1 MADGDPLMRQG
12 GGGAASGGGGGGG
25 EKRARAFAD
34 GATAAEEDNLLLL
47 LDGLSPSPAKKVSQC
62 VDGTRCLSCA
72 DGPGGG
78 WTRAQLS
85 GGCCVFRSACVSAAE
100 LVCRCRFELWR
111 GWRHQRHRFQKAVA
125 LAAVRWPQEAT
136 RSFLHA
142 VCAGVSL
149 AGAVGYAV
157 SDSIVSSSTRRW
169 VLSSLNGFLAGRE
182 PQLPPCPH
190 RSGYARF
197 NHVSVSHR
205 CCKRPSALPC
215 FGTRVSRAMP
225 LVRPASCPH

>member
-1 MADGDPLMRQG
+1 MERRELVRSRMVQLPRRRTISCFYWTGCRLPRPRRSVSVWMVPDDCLARTAQA
-12 GGGAASGGGGGGG
+12 GAGPELNSPV
-25 EKRARAFAD
+25 
-34 GATAAEEDNLLLL
+34 AAVCFGRRVL
-47 LDGLSPSPAKKVSQC
+47 
-62 VDGTRCLSCA
+62 
-72 DGPGGG
+72 
-78 WTRAQLS
+78 
-85 GGCCVFRSACVSAAE
+85 SAAE

-136 RSFLHA
+136 RSFLPA
-142 VCAGVSL
+142 GCAGVSL

-169 VLSSLNGFLAGRE
+169 VLSKWLLAGRE

-205 CCKRPSALPC
+205 CCKRPLALPC